1 MCYILYK
8 RYKTYAKASAGIK
21 RIAGGPAGY
30 GGVMFADKTKVLLVL
45 PQAELD
51 RARVVAGKATTAL
64 KLPVSLQIVLR
75 ALIEE
80 GLKRGDDPALLD
92 NIEGQA
98 NAVRQLR
105 SVARQGWRAEGEHV
119 NPRSAL
125 RRRPGGRERQRR
137 GT

>member
-1 MCYILYK
+1 
-8 RYKTYAKASAGIK
+8 
-21 RIAGGPAGY
+21 
-30 GGVMFADKTKVLLVL
+30 MFADKTKVLLVL
-45 PQAELD
+45 SQADLD

-80 GLKRGDDPALLD
+80 GLKRGDDPVLLD

-98 NAVRQLR
+98 NAVRQIR
-105 SVARQGWRAEGEHV
+105 SVARQGWRVGDEHV
-119 NPRSAL
+119 NRRSAT
-125 RRRPGGRERQRR
+125 RPRPAGRERQRR

>member
-1 MCYILYK
+1 
-8 RYKTYAKASAGIK
+8 
-21 RIAGGPAGY
+21 
-30 GGVMFADKTKVLLVL
+30 MFADKTKVLLVL
-45 PQAELD
+45 SQADLD

-75 ALIEE
+75 ALIDE

-98 NAVRQLR
+98 NAVRQIR
-105 SVARQGWRAEGEHV
+105 SVARQGWRAGEEPV
-119 NPRSAL
+119 NRRSAS
-125 RRRPGGRERQRR
+125 RGRPAGRERQRR